1 MTEYDYSPDA
11 IERQNAKQ
19 AQIADWVDRTKQHEP
34 ANPFVP
40 IPGEHA
46 PSETYDP
53 YPQPYHP
60 RPQYPQAQYP
70 YQFQH
75 QPQPAF
81 YATHQGVIS
90 PTYASSSKQ
99 HYHKRHHN
107 SHHHRSGSKSL
118 RPSPQT
124 ATAALPMGM
133 GVSYAPT
140 PQRSVSTPPSMTMM
154 TSNGMVVPV
163 AMTSTQ
169 SYFGYPA
176 QQQQLYQPLMS
187 PPTMQGQGYPFPYVT
202 SPPAMAPAYSRSSSH
217 SHSHTNS
224 RPSSSRHSSS
234 HSYSQSQHQ
243 LNLMPQSPP
252 LQSPPYSA
260 PYGQVYHS
268 PSNQP
273 VVVPINGGSGG
284 YVVVPAGQ
292 SVHVLR

>member
-1 MTEYDYSPDA
+1 
-11 IERQNAKQ
+11 
-19 AQIADWVDRTKQHEP
+19 
-34 ANPFVP
+34 
-40 IPGEHA
+40 
-46 PSETYDP
+46 
-53 YPQPYHP
+53 
-60 RPQYPQAQYP
+60 
-70 YQFQH
+70 
-75 QPQPAF
+75 
-81 YATHQGVIS
+81 
-90 PTYASSSKQ
+90 
-99 HYHKRHHN
+99 
-107 SHHHRSGSKSL
+107 
-118 RPSPQT
+118 
-124 ATAALPMGM
+124 
-133 GVSYAPT
+133 
-140 PQRSVSTPPSMTMM
+140 MTMM

-224 RPSSSRHSSS
+224 RPSSSRHSSRSTS
-234 HSYSQSQHQ
+234 HSYSQSQLQ
-243 LNLMPQSPP
+243 LNPMPQSPP

-292 SVHVLR
+292 SVHVLPHPQSYAYPDYQHNHQQHYDSDSDSDHEPTSFFGSLSLKKLGASLSGRKSKRRGSRDGY